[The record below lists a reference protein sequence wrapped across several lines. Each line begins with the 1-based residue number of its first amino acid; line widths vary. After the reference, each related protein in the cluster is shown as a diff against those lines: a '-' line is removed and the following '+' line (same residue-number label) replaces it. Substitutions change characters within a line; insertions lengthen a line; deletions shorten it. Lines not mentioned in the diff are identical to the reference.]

1 MAVRLSPHRLSHYG
15 CRMNLSPVLPDLLM
29 VAGIRKRASL
39 QGLNSRYSEVSLF
52 SKGRLKL
59 FTGNIP
65 SWLV

>member
-29 VAGIRKRASL
+29 VTGIRKRASL

-52 SKGRLKL
+52 SKGRL
-59 FTGNIP
+59 
-65 SWLV
+65 